1 MTTQTK
7 RSQRIKYPGISE
19 HARRLGVSRL
29 HLWMVLQG
37 RRESRRLMNRY
48 RKLNENLNAHGAR
61 AQETTG
67 ESGS

>member
-37 RRESRRLMNRY
+37 RRESRRLMERY
-48 RKLNENLNAHGAR
+48 RRLEVR
-61 AQETTG
+61 Q
-67 ESGS
+67 